1 MNAEMKQNSSKQPIN
16 SFGEK
21 MSKFFKRIWKALHN
35 QTFLYVVRRI
45 LSACLTAI
53 LISAV
58 ISLLISFIPDT
69 KFYNVNQ
76 YKKLFGQYNT
86 QFYARYIKAGLSE
99 TEAVA
104 KAREMAEKLAG
115 YIKYPELA
123 KYGRCTP
130 TGEDLSVLQTIV
142 KYIYWILPIPKEVA
156 IAWDQEDP
164 TKVIKTWKG
173 WCYFGRAENGE
184 YVTDILTSRMGISFK
199 VTFISIFLTYLISYP
214 FGIAMAKKP
223 GGLLDKAGNVFIVL
237 NYAIPAL
244 VFYLFMQVILGD
256 KNGIFGFL
264 NLGLRYVAGDP
275 KTLFAPIFCM
285 VFLSIPGQIIWLR
298 RFMIDELSSDYVK
311 FARSKGLSENRIL
324 YTHVLRNAAVPL
336 IRNIPAVFIGSIMGS
351 YYVEAIWG
359 IPGTGGTLI
368 TGVQSLDVAIVQ
380 GLTIIYALLGMLS
393 FLLGDVIT
401 VFFDPRIKLTGE

>member
-1 MNAEMKQNSSKQPIN
+1 
-16 SFGEK
+16 
-21 MSKFFKRIWKALHN
+21 
-35 QTFLYVVRRI
+35 
-45 LSACLTAI
+45 
-53 LISAV
+53 
-58 ISLLISFIPDT
+58 
-69 KFYNVNQ
+69 
-76 YKKLFGQYNT
+76 
-86 QFYARYIKAGLSE
+86 
-99 TEAVA
+99 
-104 KAREMAEKLAG
+104 
-115 YIKYPELA
+115 
-123 KYGRCTP
+123 
-130 TGEDLSVLQTIV
+130 
-142 KYIYWILPIPKEVA
+142 
-156 IAWDQEDP
+156 
-164 TKVIKTWKG
+164 
-173 WCYFGRAENGE
+173 
-184 YVTDILTSRMGISFK
+184 
-199 VTFISIFLTYLISYP
+199 
-214 FGIAMAKKP
+214 MAKKP

-264 NLGLRYVAGDP
+264 NLGLRYVPGDP
-275 KTLFAPIFCM
+275 RTLVAPIFCM

-368 TGVQSLDVAIVQ
+368 TGVQNLDVAIVQ